1 MLRPRAA
8 SQLRES
14 NVFDWSVIARSRVD
28 LLDGLVLTILLSGIA
43 GAISLIGGLVL
54 GIARTKCRGFVGA
67 VLTAYVELMRNTP
80 LLVTL
85 YLIYFGLPMIGLEL
99 PTFGSVVLVLVLQH
113 VVFVSEVLRGGL
125 LSVPLSQIEAAR
137 ALGMRPMAIFRIVQ
151 FPQAWSAS
159 VPALIGALIL
169 LVHDTSLGAA
179 VSLVDL
185 TMAAKVISQRT
196 AASFEP
202 FVAIAVCYSVISWL
216 LSRAGQ
222 FFERRARIAR

>member
-1 MLRPRAA
+1 
-8 SQLRES
+8 
-14 NVFDWSVIARSRVD
+14 VFDWSVIERSRD
-28 LLDGLVLTILLSGIA
+28 ALWEGLVLTVMLSALA
-43 GAISLIGGLVL
+43 GVLSLIGGLGL
-54 GIARTKCRGFVGA
+54 GIARVKCRGVIAG
-67 VLTAYVELMRNTP
+67 VMTAYVELMRNTP

-85 YLIYFGLPMIGLEL
+85 YLVYFGLPMVGLAL
-99 PTFGSVVLVLVLQH
+99 PTFTSVVLVLVMQH

-202 FVAIAVCYSVISWL
+202 FVAIAVCYSVLSWL
-216 LSRAGQ
+216 LSRAGK
-222 FFERRARIAR
+222 FFERRSRIAR

>member
-1 MLRPRAA
+1 M
-8 SQLRES
+8 
-14 NVFDWSVIARSRVD
+14 FDWSVLARSQAE
-28 LLDGLVLTILLSGIA
+28 LWDGLALTLQLAGLAGLLS
-43 GAISLIGGLVL
+43 LVGGMAL
-54 GIARTKCRGFVGA
+54 GIARTRCRGVVGA
-67 VLTAYVELMRNTP
+67 VMSAYVEVMRNTP

-85 YLIYFGLPMIGLEL
+85 YLIYFGLPMVGLLL
-99 PTFGSVVLVLVLQH
+99 PTFASVVAVLVLQH
-113 VVFVSEVLRGGL
+113 VVFVSEVMRGGF

-137 ALGMRPMAIFRIVQ
+137 ALGMRPLAIFRIVQ

-202 FVAIAVCYSVISWL
+202 FVAIAVCYSLISWI
-216 LSRAGQ
+216 LSRAGRY
-222 FFERRARIAR
+222 FERRTRISR

>member
-8 SQLRES
+8 SQLRGS
-14 NVFDWSVIARSRVD
+14 NVFDWSIIVRSRAD
-28 LLDGLVLTILLSGIA
+28 LLDGVVLTILLSGIA
-43 GAISLIGGLVL
+43 GALSLIGGLVL
-54 GIARTKCRGFVGA
+54 GIARIKCRGFVGA